1 MKTVVTLIWLMGI
14 LLVIVGLIMLYVN
27 YRMGRPTKK
36 SWIVAIVGFVLGFTI
51 VILNDMG
58 KL

>member
-1 MKTVVTLIWLMGI
+1 MGKIAVLIWIIGGLMD
-14 LLVIVGLIMLYVN
+14 IVGLVMLYVN

-36 SWIVAIVGFVLGFTI
+36 SWIIATVGFILGYTI
-51 VILNDMG
+51 VILNEMG

>member
-1 MKTVVTLIWLMGI
+1 MGKTAVLIWLMGI
-14 LLVIVGLIMLYVN
+14 LLDIVGLIMLYVN
-27 YRMGRPTKK
+27 YRMGRSTKK
-36 SWIVAIVGFVLGFTI
+36 SWIIAIVGFVLIFTI